1 MAEKEKEKEKEIQNT
16 TKNNEKSMDKFSY
29 RDLEK
34 QVENHMKFQVPKS
47 QKTSLIDPLD
57 ILKKETSVIPIE
69 KQLEKYKNKSK
80 NNNKI
85 KEIKLKKYDSGL
97 EINYTLDKYG
107 QMEIIS
113 INEKSIDDK
122 TLPKLESD
130 FEENLDFYIKKI
142 YSKFNYSPIIKKTF
156 GAKLTFA
163 ELEHLSILWR
173 FYVELKIK
181 NDKKSIFDFR
191 EKLLKIM
198 TDNVKFLIRNI
209 FSIMKIREAMHSL
222 SPIYQTHS
230 FLRYK
235 DYEKKE
241 KEKEIIYD
249 MRTIYLDAFKETT
262 GNGVTFVLIKEF
274 NRSLN
279 MLLYSSKYLFYSF
292 APIFNND
299 FNFIYMILRKIY
311 YVFFEQNYFFSTL
324 LFNIKGI
331 FYRSDMK
338 EVCDEIDK
346 LTVPFEFDFQKNIVK
361 EEYMDI
367 KFDNPKELLF
377 DYDSCFDQLG
387 YSVDINDEKGE
398 EIVIETEEEKKVKEI
413 KDIDELVK
421 YIEGDA
427 KTKKK
432 KKKKR
437 KKEDPI
443 DILLK
448 LKEEN
453 KELDDE
459 TLSQSSLSY
468 ISQDS
473 IFNNFRKDIKKET
486 KDNKY
491 EKIKPKVSKEFVSK
505 FK

>member
-1 MAEKEKEKEKEIQNT
+1 MTEKEKEKEIQNE
-16 TKNNEKSMDKFSY
+16 TKKAEKTMDKYEY
-29 RDLEK
+29 RELEK

-57 ILKKETSVIPIE
+57 ILKKEPSVIPIE
-69 KQLEKYKNKSK
+69 KQIEKYKTKSK
-80 NNNKI
+80 NNNSI
-85 KEIKLKKYDSGL
+85 KEIKTKKYDSGL

-130 FEENLDFYIKKI
+130 FQENLDFYIKKI
-142 YSKFNYSPIIKKTF
+142 YSKFNYSPIIKKIF
-156 GAKLTFA
+156 GAKITFA

-173 FYVELKIK
+173 FYVDLKIK
-181 NDKKSIFDFR
+181 DDKKSILDFR
-191 EKLLKIM
+191 EKLLKIL
-198 TDNVKFLIRNI
+198 TDNVKLLIRNI
-209 FSIMKIREAMHSL
+209 FSIMKVREAMHSL
-222 SPIYQTHS
+222 PPMYKTYS

-235 DYEKKE
+235 EYEKKD
-241 KEKEIIYD
+241 KGIIYD
-249 MRTIYLDAFKETT
+249 MRVIYLDPYKETT
-262 GNGVTFVLIKEF
+262 GNGVSFILIKEF

-279 MLLYSSKYLFYSF
+279 MLLYSSQYLFNSF
-292 APIFNND
+292 ASIFNND
-299 FNFIYMILRKIY
+299 FNFLYIILRKIY
-311 YVFFEQNYFFSTL
+311 YEFFLQNFFFSTL

-338 EVCDEIDK
+338 EVFDEIDK
-346 LTVPFEFDFQKNIVK
+346 LTIPFELDFEKGNVK
-361 EEYMDI
+361 GEIMDI

-377 DYDSCFDQLG
+377 DYNSCFDQFS
-387 YSVDINDEKGE
+387 YSVDVNDEKGE
-398 EIVIETEEEKKVKEI
+398 EVIIETEEEKKVKEI

-421 YIEGDA
+421 YIEGDT

-432 KKKKR
+432 KKKKK

-448 LKEEN
+448 LKEQN

-459 TLSQSSLSY
+459 TLSQISLSY

-473 IFNNFRKDIKKET
+473 VFNNFRKDIKKET
-486 KDNKY
+486 KDNKF
-491 EKIKPKVSKEFVSK
+491 EKIKPQVSEEFVSK

>member
-1 MAEKEKEKEKEIQNT
+1 
-16 TKNNEKSMDKFSY
+16 
-29 RDLEK
+29 
-34 QVENHMKFQVPKS
+34 
-47 QKTSLIDPLD
+47 
-57 ILKKETSVIPIE
+57 
-69 KQLEKYKNKSK
+69 
-80 NNNKI
+80 
-85 KEIKLKKYDSGL
+85 
-97 EINYTLDKYG
+97 
-107 QMEIIS
+107 
-113 INEKSIDDK
+113 
-122 TLPKLESD
+122 
-130 FEENLDFYIKKI
+130 
-142 YSKFNYSPIIKKTF
+142 
-156 GAKLTFA
+156 
-163 ELEHLSILWR
+163 
-173 FYVELKIK
+173 
-181 NDKKSIFDFR
+181 
-191 EKLLKIM
+191 M

-209 FSIMKIREAMHSL
+209 FSIMKIREAMNSL

-324 LFNIKGI
+324 LFNIKAI

-338 EVCDEIDK
+338 EVSDEIDK

-367 KFDNPKELLF
+367 KFDNPKEIL
-377 DYDSCFDQLG
+377 YNCNSCFDQLG

-398 EIVIETEEEKKVKEI
+398 EVVIETEDEKKIKEI

-421 YIEGDA
+421 YIEGDT
-427 KTKKK
+427 KNKKK
-432 KKKKR
+432 KKKKK

-453 KELDDE
+453 KEIDDE
-459 TLSQSSLSY
+459 TISQSSLSY

-473 IFNNFRKDIKKET
+473 VFNNFRKDIKKDT
-486 KDNKY
+486 KDNKF
-491 EKIKPKVSKEFVSK
+491 EKIKPQVSKEFVLK

>member
-1 MAEKEKEKEKEIQNT
+1 
-16 TKNNEKSMDKFSY
+16 MD
-29 RDLEK
+29 
-34 QVENHMKFQVPKS
+34 
-47 QKTSLIDPLD
+47 
-57 ILKKETSVIPIE
+57 
-69 KQLEKYKNKSK
+69 
-80 NNNKI
+80 
-85 KEIKLKKYDSGL
+85 
-97 EINYTLDKYG
+97 
-107 QMEIIS
+107 
-113 INEKSIDDK
+113 
-122 TLPKLESD
+122 
-130 FEENLDFYIKKI
+130 
-142 YSKFNYSPIIKKTF
+142 
-156 GAKLTFA
+156 
-163 ELEHLSILWR
+163 
-173 FYVELKIK
+173 
-181 NDKKSIFDFR
+181 
-191 EKLLKIM
+191 
-198 TDNVKFLIRNI
+198 
-209 FSIMKIREAMHSL
+209 
-222 SPIYQTHS
+222 
-230 FLRYK
+230 
-235 DYEKKE
+235 
-241 KEKEIIYD
+241 
-249 MRTIYLDAFKETT
+249 
-262 GNGVTFVLIKEF
+262 
-274 NRSLN
+274 
-279 MLLYSSKYLFYSF
+279 
-292 APIFNND
+292 
-299 FNFIYMILRKIY
+299 
-311 YVFFEQNYFFSTL
+311 VF
-324 LFNIKGI
+324 
-331 FYRSDMK
+331 
-338 EVCDEIDK
+338 DK